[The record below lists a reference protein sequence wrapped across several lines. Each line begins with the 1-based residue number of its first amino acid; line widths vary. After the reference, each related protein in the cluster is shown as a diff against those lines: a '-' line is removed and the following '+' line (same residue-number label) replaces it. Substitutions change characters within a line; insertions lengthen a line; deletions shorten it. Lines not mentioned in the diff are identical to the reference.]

1 MNLKEKFNKTA
12 DLLFFVSYRKKQVR
26 WWASQVCSVES
37 VAQKKATH
45 TVFILAYV
53 SSNTQYSLTS
63 III

>member
-1 MNLKEKFNKTA
+1 MNLQEKFNKTA

-45 TVFILAYV
+45 TVFIPAYV
-53 SSNTQYSLTS
+53 SSHT
-63 III
+63 